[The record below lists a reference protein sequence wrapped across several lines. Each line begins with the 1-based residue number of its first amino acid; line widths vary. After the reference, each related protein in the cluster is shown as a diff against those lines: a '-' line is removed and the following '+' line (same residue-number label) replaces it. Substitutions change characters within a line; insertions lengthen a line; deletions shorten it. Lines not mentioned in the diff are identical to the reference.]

1 VFLCAT
7 YRDDQT
13 HQRFV
18 IGMNIS
24 LGILAFLS
32 SLLGETFVSFYSYCV
47 LLELSNDMQTGYFF
61 GNTLKWGRQKRFIL
75 QFTAAYISL

>member
-32 SLLGETFVSFYSYCV
+32 SLLGETFVSFYTDKKEIKFSSYIRKFRV
-47 LLELSNDMQTGYFF
+47 EQ
-61 GNTLKWGRQKRFIL
+61 L
-75 QFTAAYISL
+75 QSHI